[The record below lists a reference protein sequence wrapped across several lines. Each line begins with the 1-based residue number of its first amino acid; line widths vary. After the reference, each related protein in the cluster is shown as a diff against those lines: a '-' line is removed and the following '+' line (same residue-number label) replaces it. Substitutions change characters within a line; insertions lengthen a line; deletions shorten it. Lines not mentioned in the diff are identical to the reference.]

1 VKTKRTR
8 LLQMEPLTELYGLG
22 TEGANPNSAEL
33 DTKSALEIAHIINTE
48 DQKVA
53 QAVQHQLPAIA
64 QAIDIVAKSLSS
76 GGRLIYV
83 GTGTSGR
90 LGALDAS
97 ECPPTFDVSPKMVQY
112 LIAGGEPALARA
124 TEASEDSA
132 EEGARDMA
140 RKSLTR
146 NDVIIGLAVSGRTPY
161 TLGAIGY
168 ARGKGAKTIAVT
180 GNPGSPIT
188 KAAQHSIAVEVGPE
202 VLAGSSRM
210 KAGTMQKMVLNM
222 ISTGAFTRMGYVYSN
237 LMVNLHFKNR
247 KLVERGVGIMQ
258 RITGL
263 DRASSVD
270 ALTAAGGS
278 LPVAL
283 VMIEAGVPRKEAE
296 QRLKDSKGNVR
307 KAIRGSTRSLRTNR

>member
-1 VKTKRTR
+1 
-8 LLQMEPLTELYGLG
+8 MEPLTELYGLG
-22 TEGANPNSAEL
+22 TESANPNSAEL
-33 DTKSALEIAHIINTE
+33 DTKSALEIARIINAE
-48 DQKVA
+48 DQRVA
-53 QAVQHQLPAIA
+53 KAVQLQLPAIA
-64 QAIDIVAKSLSS
+64 TAIDLVADSLSS

-112 LIAGGEPALARA
+112 LIAGGERALARA

-132 EEGARDMA
+132 DEGARDMA
-140 RKSLTR
+140 RKKPTHK
-146 NDVIIGLAVSGRTPY
+146 DVIIGLAVSGRTPY
-161 TLGAIGY
+161 TLGAIRY
-168 ARGKGAKTIAVT
+168 ARSKGARTIAVT
-180 GNPGSPIT
+180 GNAGSPIT
-188 KAAQHSIAVEVGPE
+188 RTAQHPIAVEVGPE

-222 ISTGAFTRMGYVYSN
+222 ITTGAFTRMGYVYSN

-263 DRASSVD
+263 DRESSVE

-283 VMIEAGVPRKEAE
+283 VMIEAGVTRKDAE
-296 QRLKDSKGNVR
+296 LRLKRSKGNVR
-307 KAIRGSTRSLRTNR
+307 IAIEGSQRKNGLLKKS

>member
-8 LLQMEPLTELYGLG
+8 MLQMEPLTELHGLG
-22 TEGANPNSAEL
+22 TEGANPSSEEF
-33 DTKSALEIAHIINTE
+33 DTKSALEIASIINAE

-53 QAVQHQLPAIA
+53 KAVQRELPAIA
-64 QAIDIVAKSLSS
+64 MAIDIVAKSLSS

-97 ECPPTFDVSPKMVQY
+97 ECPPTFDVSPQMVQY
-112 LIAGGEPALARA
+112 VIAGGERALARA
-124 TEASEDSA
+124 TEASEDSV

-140 RKSLTR
+140 RRKPTKK
-146 NDVIIGLAVSGRTPY
+146 DVVVGLAVSGRTPY
-161 TLGAIGY
+161 TLGAIRY
-168 ARGKGAKTIAVT
+168 ARSKGSKTIAVT
-180 GNPGSPIT
+180 GNARSPIT
-188 KAAQHSIAVEVGPE
+188 KTAQHSIAIDVGPE
-202 VLAGSSRM
+202 VLAGSSRL

-222 ISTGAFTRMGYVYSN
+222 ITTGAFTRMGYVYSN

-263 DRASSVD
+263 DRESSVE

-283 VMIEAGVPRKEAE
+283 VMIEAGITRKVAE
-296 QRLKDSKGNVR
+296 QRLKKYSGNVR
-307 KAIRGSTRSLRTNR
+307 KAIHQN